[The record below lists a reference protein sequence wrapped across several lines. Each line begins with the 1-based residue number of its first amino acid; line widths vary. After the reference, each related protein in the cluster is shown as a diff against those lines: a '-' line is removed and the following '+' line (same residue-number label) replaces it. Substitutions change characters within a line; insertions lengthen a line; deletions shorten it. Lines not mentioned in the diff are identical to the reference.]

1 MPCLEKF
8 SVFSRLTEK
17 KDTSFLYYAGEKIL
31 ENLKLVTL

>member
-8 SVFSRLTEK
+8 SVFSQLTEE
-17 KDTSFLYYAGEKIL
+17 KDTSFLYYVREKIL